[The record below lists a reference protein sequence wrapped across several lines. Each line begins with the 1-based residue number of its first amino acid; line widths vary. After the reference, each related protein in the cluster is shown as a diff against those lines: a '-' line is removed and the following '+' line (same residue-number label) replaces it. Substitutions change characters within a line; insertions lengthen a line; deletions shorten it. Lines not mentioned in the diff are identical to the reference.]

1 LTHDEEARLQGVGL
15 QEAVPAVAGEIP
27 ALDVSHV
34 SHSYGKRKALD
45 DVSFTVPQG
54 SFSVLLGL
62 NGAGKSTL
70 FALITRLYAT
80 RTGAIKILG
89 FDIAYNSSEALR
101 RLGVVFQARTLDP
114 DLSVMQNLVYHAA
127 LHGIGPREAKRR
139 GEAVL
144 GQVTLSDRAGDK
156 VRNLSGG
163 QMRRVEIA
171 RSLLHEPPILL
182 LDEPTVG
189 LDVKARADIV
199 AHVRSLVQS
208 ERIGVLWTTHL
219 IDEIAM
225 TDNVV
230 VLHKGQVLATGT
242 AADIIART
250 GAPDMRLAFAKLTGT
265 ELD

>member
-1 LTHDEEARLQGVGL
+1 MTQDQKVMPASQGSST
-15 QEAVPAVAGEIP
+15 P
-27 ALDVSHV
+27 ALEVGHV

-45 DVSFTVPQG
+45 DVSFLIEAG

-70 FALITRLYAT
+70 FSLITRLYAT
-80 RTGAIKILG
+80 RDGTIRIFGHDVTRESG
-89 FDIAYNSSEALR
+89 EALR

-127 LHGIGPREAKRR
+127 LHGIGPAEAKRR
-139 GEAVL
+139 AEIVL
-144 GQVTLSDRAGDK
+144 AQVALADRVADK

-171 RSLLHEPPILL
+171 RALLHNPEILL

-199 AHVRSLVQS
+199 AHVRSLVADQG
-208 ERIGVLWTTHL
+208 IGVLWTTHL

-225 TDNVV
+225 TDLVI
-230 VLHKGQVLATGT
+230 VLHKGRVLAHGA
-242 AADIIART
+242 AADIIAQT
-250 GAPDMRLAFAKLTGT
+250 GARDMRLAFAKLTGT
-265 ELD
+265 ELGD

>member
-1 LTHDEEARLQGVGL
+1 MKQDQKAM
-15 QEAVPAVAGEIP
+15 PASGATGTP
-27 ALDVSHV
+27 ALEVIHV

-45 DVSFTVPQG
+45 DVSFVIEPG
-54 SFSVLLGL
+54 RFSVLLGL

-70 FALITRLYAT
+70 FSLITRLYAT
-80 RTGAIKILG
+80 RAGTIRIFGHDVARESG
-89 FDIAYNSSEALR
+89 EALR

-114 DLSVMQNLVYHAA
+114 DLSVVQNLIYHAA
-127 LHGIGPREAKRR
+127 LHGIGPREAKQRAQ
-139 GEAVL
+139 AVL
-144 GQVTLSDRAGDK
+144 AQVALADRVADK

-171 RSLLHEPPILL
+171 RALLHNPQILL

-199 AHVRSLVQS
+199 AHVRSLVANAG
-208 ERIGVLWTTHL
+208 IGVLWTTHL

-225 TDNVV
+225 TDLVI
-230 VLHKGQVLATGT
+230 VLHKGRILANGA
-242 AADIIART
+242 AADIIAQT

-265 ELD
+265 ELGD